1 MVILSGAFNSL
12 LATYP
17 TKYLGISIV
26 ECVISNTILFAKIDI
41 SSSIIWYFKEISG
54 MLKCYKII
62 EIFLYEKIFH
72 GIIIENEEYSITE
85 NANVVLTNENIKKM
99 LKKISVK

>member
-1 MVILSGAFNSL
+1 
-12 LATYP
+12 
-17 TKYLGISIV
+17 
-26 ECVISNTILFAKIDI
+26 
-41 SSSIIWYFKEISG
+41 

-62 EIFLYEKIFH
+62 EIFLYSVGVIPYAFLKLRENIL
-72 GIIIENEEYSITE
+72 ENEEYSITE

>member
-12 LATYP
+12 LATYQ

-62 EIFLYEKIFH
+62 EIFLYSVGVIPYAFLK
-72 GIIIENEEYSITE
+72 
-85 NANVVLTNENIKKM
+85 LRENISWYHHRKRGIQYNWKR
-99 LKKISVK
+99 

>member
-1 MVILSGAFNSL
+1 
-12 LATYP
+12 
-17 TKYLGISIV
+17 
-26 ECVISNTILFAKIDI
+26 
-41 SSSIIWYFKEISG
+41 

-62 EIFLYEKIFH
+62 EIFLYSVGVIPYAFLKLR
-72 GIIIENEEYSITE
+72 ENISWYHHRKREYSITE